1 MIISSL
7 NSKNLK
13 GQEVELKTQIYK
25 YDNLIDDLVLST
37 KQTNEY
43 CMLSIANSSM
53 AAANIQVALNAIVK
67 LASDIGSIFSI
78 VNAAEYNSKMYISAE
93 ELRKQLNDVAYN
105 AELLSQ
111 LGMETAIYTS
121 EASAST
127 VLNMTIALGVN
138 YSKLMSEINNAEL
151 DDLQVKIKDIQKEV
165 NDLKNEVNSNV
176 EEIAIATENANKLEL
191 DTKKLV
197 DDLANI
203 FTSVNRFSNDVI
215 KKKAINPLISDE
227 LISMVSCTTKDANA
241 VQALMINALESS
253 SITAS
258 SILETKKALNLVA
271 EQVNELS
278 SFHLN

>member
-1 MIISSL
+1 M
-7 NSKNLK
+7 KE
-13 GQEVELKTQIYK
+13 QEVYVGLKNQIYK
-25 YDNLIDDLVLST
+25 YGNLIDDLVLSAR
-37 KQTNEY
+37 QTNEY
-43 CMLSIANSSM
+43 CKLSIANSSM

-78 VNAAEYNSKMYISAE
+78 VNAADRNSKMYENAKDLS
-93 ELRKQLNDVAYN
+93 KQVNDVAYK

-111 LGMETAIYTS
+111 LGMETAMCTF
-121 EASAST
+121 EVSASK
-127 VLNMTIALGVN
+127 VLDMAIALGVN
-138 YSKLMSEINNAEL
+138 YNKLKSEINNTEL
-151 DDLQVKIKDIQKEV
+151 NDLQLKIKDVQKEI
-165 NDLKNEVNSNV
+165 NDLKNELASAL
-176 EEIAIATENANKLEL
+176 EEIAIATDNANKLEL
-191 DTKKLV
+191 DTKN
-197 DDLANI
+197 LADYLTNI
-203 FTSVNRFSNDVI
+203 FTSVDRFSNDVI
-215 KKKAINPLISDE
+215 KKKAINPLIFDE